1 MEQPNISY
9 IQSMSGGDK
18 NFEKK
23 LLDIIKLEFPTEIQ
37 AYYNSMRIKNFND
50 ASEIVHKIKHKIS
63 ILGLE
68 ENYRDAKA
76 FEHGLRKG
84 DVALQSNFE
93 TTLMIITDYLK
104 NFE

>member
-1 MEQPNISY
+1 
-9 IQSMSGGDK
+9 
-18 NFEKK
+18 
-23 LLDIIKLEFPTEIQ
+23 
-37 AYYNSMRIKNFND
+37 MRIKNFND

-93 TTLMIITDYLK
+93 TTLMIITDFLK
-104 NFE
+104 NFK